1 MADYSNSKIYKIECG
16 IAGLVYIGSTTST
29 LAKRLAQH
37 ESHFRSF
44 HLNNKGSYRSSYIIL
59 EYEDYNIELLE
70 KFPCNNK
77 LELLEREAYYTN
89 IIDCVNIIKKQGI
102 LLKLGRIEY
111 RKPHDIKY
119 YLKNKKAIAEKQKL
133 AYRRVKL
140 YNTISNGLHLIKAI
154 DKMVSDK

>member
-1 MADYSNSKIYKIECG
+1 MADYLNSKIYKIVCG
-16 IAGLVYIGSTTST
+16 VTGLVYVGSTTST
-29 LAKRLAQH
+29 LAKRLSQH
-37 ESHFRSF
+37 ESHFKSF
-44 HLNNKGSYRSSYIIL
+44 FLNNKGCYRSSYRIL
-59 EYEDYNIELLE
+59 ENEDYNIELLE

-119 YLKNKKAIAEKQKL
+119 YLKNKEAVKEKQKL
-133 AYRRVKL
+133 AYRRSKL
-140 YNTISNGLHLIKAI
+140 YSTILNGLRLIKAI
-154 DKMVSDK
+154 DKMVLDK